1 MSRTRRVRANIAL
14 ALCLVLLVLP
24 AKSGTAQTD
33 SDDFQAADTFDP
45 HANPVADLNQAIVE
59 AEQSHRRILLD
70 VGGQWCNWCKHL
82 DQFFDSQPNLK
93 ALRDKNYVWLKINF
107 SRDNENRQFLSDYPP
122 IHSYPNLIVLDSG
135 GHLYF
140 SQEVKPFEE
149 GTTFNPERFRAFLEK
164 WAPPPEV
171 APAPPPPPFPR
182 DKAEALINR
191 EIARL
196 QACPAVTKTTPA
208 PVHVKVMWKAPSRLR
223 LTALTENPTTPGFFN
238 ATVEFAI
245 DYQRSEFFNTD
256 QEAQQASPSE
266 FLWSTRHRHIYAVNA
281 SGAKLIDAE
290 YFNDSRQQ
298 WEQDDPAPPF
308 CWEPID

>member
-14 ALCLVLLVLP
+14 ALFLVLLVLP
-24 AKSGTAQTD
+24 AISGAAQTD
-33 SDDFQAADTFDP
+33 LDGFQPANTFDP

-59 AEQSHRRILLD
+59 AEDTHRRILLD
-70 VGGQWCNWCKHL
+70 VGGEWCDWCKYL
-82 DQFFDSQPNLK
+82 DEFFDSQPDLK
-93 ALRDKNYVWLKINF
+93 ALRDKNYVWVKINF
-107 SRDNENRQFLSDYPP
+107 SRENQNRQFLSNYPRIHDYPN
-122 IHSYPNLIVLDSG
+122 IFVLDSG
-135 GHLYF
+135 GHFYS
-140 SQEVKPFEE
+140 SQEVKPFEN
-149 GTTFNPERFRAFLEK
+149 GITFDAESIKAFLEK
-164 WAPPPEV
+164 WAPPPEA

-182 DKAEALINR
+182 GKAEAFINR

-223 LTALTENPTTPGFFN
+223 LTSLTENLTTPGFFT

-256 QEAQQASPSE
+256 EEAQRANPSE
-266 FLWSTRHRHIYAVNA
+266 FLWSTRHRHSYAVNA

-290 YFNDSRQQ
+290 YFNDSDKQ

-308 CWEPID
+308 CWEPIN